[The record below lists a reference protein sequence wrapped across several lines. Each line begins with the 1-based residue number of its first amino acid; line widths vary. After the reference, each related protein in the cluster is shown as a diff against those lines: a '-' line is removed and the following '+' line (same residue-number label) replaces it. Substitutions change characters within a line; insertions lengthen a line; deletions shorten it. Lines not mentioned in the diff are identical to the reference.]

1 MQINKHHK
9 ILRFSVDNLK
19 ILRYNITIAIT
30 QTQNPKRGGE
40 KVKITIEATSA
51 NVVKN
56 ELEKVAKYIQD
67 LCNDYPDINA
77 NEIEVVIKS
86 NVILP

>member
-1 MQINKHHK
+1 M
-9 ILRFSVDNLK
+9 
-19 ILRYNITIAIT
+19 
-30 QTQNPKRGGE
+30 
-40 KVKITIEATSA
+40 KITIEATSA
-51 NVVKN
+51 NAVKN